1 MARTR
6 TRTTYIC
13 QQCAAESPKWLG
25 RCGDCGAWNS
35 YVESVE
41 APASR
46 LPGSARVL
54 TGARPE
60 PLSQPIGTS
69 FRRLPARIGEFDRV
83 LGGGL
88 VPGSLVLIGGDPGI
102 GKSTLLLQAAGH
114 LATNAQPVLYVSG
127 EESTDQIRLR
137 AQRLSITSDGLFLLC
152 ETNLSAILE
161 QAAELPSAIVIVDSI
176 QTVYVEDLASSAGTV
191 GQIREA
197 GARLAQFAKKTG
209 QTIIIVGH
217 VTKEGAIAGP
227 KVLEHLVDAVL
238 YLEGERFHTYRLLR
252 GVKNRFGST
261 NEVGVF
267 EMNDTGLSEVA
278 NPSELFLAHRE
289 TGASGSAVVVTLE
302 GTRPILVE
310 IQALTTPGSYGVVR
324 RTANGIDQNRL
335 LLLTAVL
342 SKRLGL
348 NLGSQD
354 IFVNVVGGF
363 RINEPAADLG
373 VALSI
378 VSSFR
383 NVAVEPGLGVLGEIG
398 LSGEIRAVG
407 QVERRLAE
415 LARLGF
421 GKCLLPRAVW
431 TPSLKSTGL
440 TLLPASTLAEAIE
453 IGLN

>member
-1 MARTR
+1 MAKIRARTVF
-6 TRTTYIC
+6 IC
-13 QQCAAESPKWLG
+13 QQCGAESPKWLG
-25 RCGDCGAWNS
+25 RCPDCSAWNS
-35 YVESVE
+35 LVESLDA
-41 APASR
+41 APVRSA
-46 LPGSARVL
+46 GGARVL
-54 TGARPE
+54 VSGQPE
-60 PLSQPIGTS
+60 PLSRPIGTS
-69 FRRLPARIGEFDRV
+69 FRRYPVGIGELDRV
-83 LGGGL
+83 LGGGF

-102 GKSTLLLQAAGH
+102 GKSTLLLQAGG
-114 LATNAQPVLYVSG
+114 LTATADRPVLYVSG

-137 AQRLSITSDGLFLLC
+137 AQRLGITGDHLYLLC
-152 ETNLSAILE
+152 ETNLATILDR
-161 QAAELPSAIVIVDSI
+161 AADLSSTLLVVDSI
-176 QTVYVEDLASSAGTV
+176 QTVYLDELSSSAGTV
-191 GQIREA
+191 GQIRES

-209 QTIIIVGH
+209 QTVFIVGH

-227 KVLEHLVDAVL
+227 KVLEHLVDTVL

-267 EMNDTGLSEVA
+267 EMSDAGLAEVA
-278 NPSELFLAHRE
+278 NPSELFLAHRDPSA
-289 TGASGSAVVVTLE
+289 TGSSVVVTLE

-310 IQALTTPGSYGVVR
+310 IQALTTGASYGMVR
-324 RTANGIDQNRL
+324 RTANGIDPNRL

-348 NLGSQD
+348 GLSSQD

-383 NVAVEPGLGVLGEIG
+383 NRPVEPAMGIIGEIG
-398 LSGEIRAVG
+398 LIGELRPVG
-407 QVERRLAE
+407 HIERRLAE

-421 GKCLLPRAVW
+421 RKCLLPRAVW
-431 TPSLKSTGL
+431 TPRLRAEGL

-453 IGLN
+453 IGLT